1 VSLFDPPLHETPRRS
16 VSRWI
21 GIAVLVVGLHAGSAA
36 LALWKWP
43 HEDRADEEIGTPM
56 IVELAALPS
65 TPQSDAEEAAAGEPT
80 EAAPAT
86 PEVEQKLSAPTETE
100 LPTAIAS
107 PYRPP
112 PDLEIAQEK
121 TQKESETEE
130 DGQPT
135 EAIQAAPPTPP
146 SAPAA
151 QAAEAAPPSVSEDT
165 LVGSPQ
171 EGSAVENAKLQD
183 AWNRAIMTHLGKHK
197 RYPEQARRRH
207 VEGEVMIR
215 FVFDRAGTVLR
226 AEVAKSSGSPLLDE
240 EGIKLMGRASP
251 LPSLPPHMRAD
262 QTELVVPIKFRVR

>member
-1 VSLFDPPLHETPRRS
+1 VSLFDPPLHEAPRHAM
-16 VSRWI
+16 SRWI
-21 GIAVLVVGLHAGSAA
+21 GVAALVVAVHAGSAA

-43 HEDRADEEIGTPM
+43 HDDTANEDIGTPM
-56 IVELAALPS
+56 IVELATLPS
-65 TPQSDAEEAAAGEPT
+65 TPQTDAEEAATGDPT
-80 EAAPAT
+80 ESTPPT
-86 PEVEQKLSAPTETE
+86 PEVEQKLSTKSDSD

-112 PDLEIAQEK
+112 PDLEVAQEK
-121 TQKESETEE
+121 TLKQEETEE

-135 EAIQAAPPTPP
+135 EAVTPTPPTPP
-146 SAPAA
+146 SAPAT

-197 RYPEQARRRH
+197 RYPEQARVRH
-207 VEGEVMIR
+207 VEGEVMVR
-215 FVFDRAGTVLR
+215 FVFDRAGKVLR

-240 EGIKLMGRASP
+240 EGIKLMSRASP